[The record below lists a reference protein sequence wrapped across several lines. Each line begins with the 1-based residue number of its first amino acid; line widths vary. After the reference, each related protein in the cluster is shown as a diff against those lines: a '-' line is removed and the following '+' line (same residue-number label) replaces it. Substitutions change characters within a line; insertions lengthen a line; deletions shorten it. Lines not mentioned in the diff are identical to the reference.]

1 MKRIKRDV
9 QERLENLIREF
20 GTHKAKADKLKTQ
33 CDAENA
39 EIKQIMTEQQIDEWE
54 SGDYIAKFT
63 ITKRESMN
71 DDMLLDIAKKHK
83 KEFKNIIKTREY
95 VDMDELEKAIY
106 HDAIPKA
113 ILLELDKARE
123 VKEVPTL
130 RVSKKKK
137 EKKS

>member
-1 MKRIKRDV
+1 
-9 QERLENLIREF
+9 
-20 GTHKAKADKLKTQ
+20 
-33 CDAENA
+33 
-39 EIKQIMTEQQIDEWE
+39 MTEQEIDEWE

-71 DDMLLDIAKKHK
+71 DDLLLDIAKKHK

-95 VDMDELEKAIY
+95 VDVDELEKAIY
-106 HDAIPKA
+106 HDAIPKK

-123 VKEVPTL
+123 VKEGPTL